1 VKKFFRT
8 TVFAC
13 LIAFAI
19 ALLAFGPRG
28 QYEAP
33 PGFVHISY
41 WDKWSG
47 QAAWAMQ
54 GAVDDF
60 NNTVGKEKHIVVEY
74 ISMPEVNKKTLI
86 STAGG
91 VPPEIAGLW
100 DMQVAQ
106 FAALGALEPLD
117 QLAAEHGIDR
127 SKYKNHILEMCSY
140 RGGLYA
146 IPNAP
151 ASVALVYNK
160 LIFLKNGDKLRAAGL
175 DPLKPP
181 QTIDELD
188 RYNDVLTERDDRGRI
203 VRAGYVPIDSWYVNM
218 LNCWFDSELWDSQTG
233 KFLLTSDKNV
243 RAFEW
248 LQGYAKKWG
257 PGSVTEFRAAFG
269 SYSSTQ
275 NPFLNRKVAMV
286 QQGSWH
292 ATNAWRFNPDMN
304 QVLMPASLEFF
315 VPRVVR
321 PYNYEWAAAA
331 FPSVNPSIHDAAH
344 VEADVFAIPRG
355 AKHKREAFEFLA
367 YLQRQDVMEK
377 FCLAGTA
384 PSPLRN
390 VSDDFLRNH
399 PNPYIDVWEMLQTSP
414 HAQTVPPI
422 PIFAEF
428 NSELQVMVQRMY
440 LLQAEA
446 KDALATTQQRM
457 EEKYTRYLEE
467 NPVDEEIPHE

>member
-1 VKKFFRT
+1 VKKIIRYI
-8 TVFAC
+8 VLAC
-13 LIAFAI
+13 LILPAI

-28 QYEAP
+28 RHEPP

-47 QAAWAMQ
+47 MAAWAMQ

-60 NNTVGKEKHIVVEY
+60 NNTVGKDKHIVVEY
-74 ISMPEVNKKTLI
+74 VSMPEVNRKTLI

-106 FAALGALEPLD
+106 FSAMGALEPLD
-117 QLAAEHGIDR
+117 KLAAEYGIKHSD
-127 SKYKNHILEMCSY
+127 YKRLIWEMCSY

-181 QTIDELD
+181 ATIDELD
-188 RYNDVLTERDDRGRI
+188 RYNEVLTVRDSRGRI
-203 VRAGYVPIDSWYVNM
+203 TSAGYLPIDSWYVNM
-218 LNCWFDSELWDSQTG
+218 LPCWFGGELWDASTG
-233 KFLLTSDKNV
+233 KFLLTSDPSI
-243 RAFEW
+243 RAYEW
-248 LQGYAKKWG
+248 LQGYAKRWG
-257 PGSVTEFRAAFG
+257 AGSITEFRQAFG

-275 NPFLNRKVAMV
+275 NPFLARKVAMV
-286 QQGSWH
+286 QQGCWH
-292 ATNAWRFNPDMN
+292 ATNAFRFNIDMN

-315 VPRVVR
+315 LPRVVR
-321 PYNYEWAAAA
+321 PFNYEWAAAA
-331 FPSVNPSIHDAAH
+331 FPSSNPAIHDASH
-344 VEADVFAIPRG
+344 VEADVLAIPRG

-377 FCLAGTA
+377 FCTAGCA
-384 PSPLRN
+384 PSPLKQ
-390 VSDDFLRNH
+390 VSDCFLRNH
-399 PNPYIDVWEMLQTSP
+399 PNPYVDVWEMLQASP
-414 HAQTVPPI
+414 HGQSVPPI
-422 PIFAEF
+422 EIYAEF
-428 NSELQVMVQRMY
+428 SSELTVMIQRMY
-440 LLQAEA
+440 LLQG
-446 KDALATTQQRM
+446 DARDELAQTQKRM
-457 EEKYTRYLEE
+457 EEKYARYLEE
-467 NPVDEEIPHE
+467 NPLDEMKP

>member
-1 VKKFFRT
+1 VKKFIRT
-8 TVFAC
+8 TVLAC
-13 LIAFAI
+13 LIALAV

-28 QYEAP
+28 QHEP
-33 PGFVHISY
+33 PAGFVHISY

-60 NNTVGKEKHIVVEY
+60 NNTVGKEKKIVVEY
-74 ISMPEVNKKTLI
+74 VSMPEVNRKTLI

-117 QLAAEHGIDR
+117 QLAAEHGLDH
-127 SKYKNHILEMCSY
+127 SKYKDHILEMCSY

-146 IPNAP
+146 MPNAP

-160 LIFLKNGDKLRAAGL
+160 LIFLKNGEKLRAAGL

-181 QTIDELD
+181 ATIDELD
-188 RYNDVLTERDDRGRI
+188 RFNEVLTVRDDRGRI
-203 VRAGYVPIDSWYVNM
+203 VTAGYVPIDSWYVNM
-218 LNCWFDSELWDSQTG
+218 LNCWFDSELWDPTSAR
-233 KFLLTSDKNV
+233 FLLTSDKNV

-248 LQGYAKKWG
+248 LQGYAKRWG
-257 PGSVTEFRAAFG
+257 PGSVTEFRQAFG

-275 NPFLNRKVAMV
+275 NPFLARKVAMV

-292 ATNAWRFNPDMN
+292 ATNAFRFAPEMN
-304 QVLMPASLEFF
+304 QVLVPASVELFL
-315 VPRVVR
+315 PRVVR

-331 FPSVNPSIHDAAH
+331 FPSINPDVHDAAH

-377 FCLAGTA
+377 FCTAGTA
-384 PSPLRN
+384 PSPLKN
-390 VSDDFLRNH
+390 VSDGFIRNH
-399 PNPYIDVWEMLQTSP
+399 PNPYIGVWEMLQTSP
-414 HAQTVPPI
+414 HAQTVPEI

-428 NSELQVMVQRMY
+428 NSELQVMVQRIY
-440 LLQAEA
+440 LLQADA
-446 KDALATTQQRM
+446 KNALAQTQRRM
-457 EEKYTRYLEE
+457 EEKYARYREE
-467 NPVDEEIPHE
+467 NPIDEEVGP